1 MRRLVPRSLS
11 GQTLAV
17 LILGLAVSH
26 VIGIALY
33 SFDREEAVI
42 TAEGVDF
49 ADRVTGV
56 VNLLELLPEQWR
68 NDIVAGSDGRKFHVA
83 LGATAAAEKWDTG
96 GTHARSVRAY
106 LQSQLPDWSADRFVV
121 SFTESAALRDAA
133 ARESPAMR
141 AVLDA
146 TAGDTAHDILTISV
160 RLDDTVWLNVVGAI
174 PKPAA
179 SGFLWAGAY
188 ILTVAIGI
196 GAVSV
201 WLVWRVTAP
210 LGAFARA
217 ADRLGKN
224 IRAEPLPE
232 EGPIEVAQASKAF
245 NAMQE
250 RLRRLVENRTQL
262 LAAVSHDLRTPITL
276 LRLRAELMEDE
287 EQQAKVLETLSEME
301 AMVASVLDFSKST
314 FHDEPQRQVDLA
326 ALVGSICDDR
336 ADAGANVAFEAPGKV
351 PYICRRMELKRALT
365 NLIDN
370 AIKYGGGAR
379 VTVEPTPTAIEVIID
394 DDGPGIPEDQM
405 ETIFMPFYRIDASR
419 GQGGGVGLGLSIA
432 QTIVHGHG
440 GSIHLENRPVGGLRA
455 RVSLPV

>member
-1 MRRLVPRSLS
+1 MRRLIPRSLS

-17 LILGLAVSH
+17 LILGLALSH
-26 VIGIALY
+26 FIGIALY

-42 TAEGVDF
+42 SAEGVDF
-49 ADRVTGV
+49 ADRVAGV

-68 NDIVAGSDGRKFHVA
+68 HDVVAGSDGRKFHVA
-83 LGATAAAEKWDTG
+83 LGKTAAAEKWDTG
-96 GTHARSVRAY
+96 GALARSVRAY
-106 LQSQLPDWSADRFVV
+106 LQRQLPDRSADRFVV
-121 SFTESAALRDAA
+121 SFTESAAFRDAT
-133 ARESPAMR
+133 ARGSPAMR

-146 TAGDTAHDILTISV
+146 AADGTPHDILTISV

-179 SGFLWAGAY
+179 AGFLWAGAY
-188 ILTVAIGI
+188 ILTVAVGI
-196 GAVSV
+196 GAVSI
-201 WLVWRVTAP
+201 WLVWRVAAP
-210 LGAFARA
+210 LTAFARA

-232 EGPIEVAQASKAF
+232 EGPVEVAQASKAF

-287 EQQAKVLETLSEME
+287 AQQAKVLETLAEME
-301 AMVASVLDFSKST
+301 AMVASVLDFTKST

-326 ALVGSICDDR
+326 ALVGSLCDDR
-336 ADAGANVAFEAPGKV
+336 ADAGARVDFEAPGKV

-379 VTVEPTPTAIEVIID
+379 VTVDPTPAAIDVVID
-394 DDGPGIPEDQM
+394 DDGPGIPEDRM

-440 GSIHLENRPVGGLRA
+440 GSIHLENRAGGGLRA

>member
-1 MRRLVPRSLS
+1 MRRLLPRSLS

-26 VIGIALY
+26 VIGITLY
-33 SFDREEAVI
+33 SIDRKEAVI
-42 TAEGVDF
+42 AAEGIDF
-49 ADRVTGV
+49 ADRVVGM
-56 VNLLELLPEQWR
+56 VNLLHLLPGQWR

-83 LGATAAAEKWDTG
+83 LGAAADAENWDTDSVL
-96 GTHARSVRAY
+96 ARSVRTY
-106 LQSQLPDWSADRFVV
+106 LQSQLPDWPADRVIV
-121 SFTESAALRDAA
+121 SVTQSDALDRAPARDSAAI
-133 ARESPAMR
+133 R

-146 TAGDTAHDILTISV
+146 KENDAAHDILTISA
-160 RLDDTVWLNVVGAI
+160 RLDDKVWLNFVGAI
-174 PKPAA
+174 PKPMPSELLWSAA
-179 SGFLWAGAY
+179 YVLS
-188 ILTVAIGI
+188 VAFGV
-196 GAVSV
+196 GAVSI

-210 LGAFARA
+210 LTAFARA

-232 EGPIEVAQASKAF
+232 GGPLEVAQASEAF

-276 LRLRAELMEDE
+276 LRLRAELMEDDV
-287 EQQAKVLETLSEME
+287 QQAKVLETLAEME
-301 AMVASVLDFSKST
+301 AMIASVLDFSKSA

-336 ADAGANVAFEAPGKV
+336 ADAGASVDYEAPGKI

-370 AIKYGGGAR
+370 AIKYGGGGR
-379 VTVEPTPTAIEVIID
+379 VAIAQKPGAIDVIID
-394 DDGPGIPEDQM
+394 DDGPGIPENQM
-405 ETIFMPFYRIDASR
+405 EAVFMPFHRADASR
-419 GQGGGVGLGLSIA
+419 GQGGGAGLGLSIA
-432 QTIVHGHG
+432 QAIIDGHG
-440 GSIHLENRPVGGLRA
+440 GNIHLENRTGGGLRA
-455 RVSLPV
+455 RVSLPA